1 MVVKFLK
8 DSIDYDTKSIK
19 YDLLKTDKVNS
30 ILFDILEYCVK
41 NEEVISFE
49 CSDDCTPFGLKLK
62 ELLENEFVIKEDAN

>member
-8 DSIDYDTKSIK
+8 DSIDYDLKSIK
-19 YDLLKTDKVNS
+19 YDLLKTEKVNS

-41 NEEVISFE
+41 NEDDISFE
-49 CSDDCTPFGLKLK
+49 CSDDCTPFGLKMK